1 MNETIPFIVH
11 ESMMARFERTI
22 RRLWIL
28 CVIMFLAFVVSNGL
42 WIYYESQFV
51 TVETTEQSVTQDID
65 TRDGGLVITGIGDI
79 YGEDTSNSNNE
90 ED

>member
-42 WIYYESQFV
+42 WIYYESQWEV
-51 TVETTEQSVTQDID
+51 VETTEQTVTQ
-65 TRDGGLVITGIGDI
+65 RNNGGDI
-79 YGEDTSNSNNE
+79 SFVGGDYYGNADSSNE